1 MDSLIETLSAIAD
14 AVKKAVDLIPTLE
27 ERGKDVEMG
36 ADGTPTSEVD
46 KIAENTVLDYIV
58 RNNVPLNVLSEEI
71 GYVDNGFDD
80 VLVLDPIDGTSN
92 CIAGVPLYTI
102 SMAVGKGSLSQC
114 HTAYLRNLMTG
125 ESMWVKKGEG
135 AFKDGRRIHVRELN
149 PREMFM
155 MIYLGNGAD
164 PKAFQLAKR
173 VPSSRSYGCSS
184 LEMAL
189 IAEGQA
195 DGFYMHSE
203 ILSRGIRVVD
213 IAASYLLLRE
223 AGGYIFDLEGNEFD
237 MPLSLEA
244 RSNFLACSDPA
255 MYDFVVKGKPF
266 VRPRPRFGVLINPGV
281 PDAKSYVERVRAALD
296 GENVVFDT
304 VAAELIGVPGV
315 PVEDMDVDIIVTI
328 GGDGTILRTAMKN
341 RAAIAGINGGGVGF
355 LAEIE
360 RNEIE
365 DGIARILKGDY
376 TVEERFKLDTYY
388 NGQMVEQAV
397 NETVIHTDTIGKIR
411 QFKIFVD
418 GKLATEVRADGVI
431 ISTPTGST
439 CYAMSLGAP
448 ILDPAVNAFVIVP
461 MAAYKFA
468 SRPFVVPSDSKITVE
483 CVLDRG
489 CLLVIDG
496 QAEHA
501 IPGLSR
507 IDFAKSSKKVR
518 FVRLG
523 KDFYS
528 RVRDK
533 LVNAI

>member
-1 MDSLIETLSAIAD
+1 MDSLMETLSAIAD

-27 ERGKDVEMG
+27 ERGKDIEMG

-71 GYVDNGFDD
+71 GYVDNGYEDI
-80 VLVLDPIDGTSN
+80 LVLDPIDGTSN

-102 SMAVGKGSLSQC
+102 SMAVGRKNLSDC
-114 HTAYLRNLMTG
+114 RIAYLRNLATG
-125 ESMWVKKGEG
+125 ETMWAEKGKG
-135 AFKDGRRIHVRELN
+135 AYKDGRKIHVRELD
-149 PREMFM
+149 PKELFM

-164 PKAFQLAKR
+164 PKAFDLTKR

-184 LEMAL
+184 MEMAL
-189 IAEGQA
+189 IAEGQV
-195 DGFYMHSE
+195 DGFYMNAE
-203 ILSRGIRVVD
+203 YVKRGIRVVD
-213 IAASYLLLRE
+213 IAASYLILKE
-223 AGGYIFDLEGNEFD
+223 AGGYVYTLDGKDFD
-237 MPLSLEA
+237 MPITLDA
-244 RSNFLACSDPA
+244 RSNFLACNTPA
-255 MYDFVVKGKPF
+255 LFDFVVKGKPF
-266 VRPRPRFGVLINPGV
+266 VRPQPVYGLLINPGV
-281 PDAKSYVERVRAALD
+281 PDAKGLAERAFDALK
-296 GENVVFDT
+296 GEKVVCDT
-304 VAAELIGVPGV
+304 VAGELLGQPGV
-315 PVEDMDVDIIVTI
+315 EVEDMDADIIFTI

-341 RAAIAGINGGGVGF
+341 KAAIAGINGGGVGF

-360 RNEIE
+360 RSVIE
-365 DGIARILKGDY
+365 EGIARIRKGDY
-376 TVEERFKLDTYY
+376 TVDERFKLDTRID
-388 NGQMVEQAV
+388 GESLEPAV
-397 NETVIHTDTIGKIR
+397 NEAVIHTDTIGKIR
-411 QFKIFVD
+411 QFKIYVD

-431 ISTPTGST
+431 VSTPTGST

-468 SRPFVVPSDSKITVE
+468 SRPFVVPSDSRITVE

-489 CLLVIDG
+489 CMLVIDG
-496 QAEHA
+496 QAEHH
-501 IPGLSR
+501 IPGLTRVDLS
-507 IDFAKSSKKVR
+507 KSEKKVR
-518 FVRLG
+518 FVTLG